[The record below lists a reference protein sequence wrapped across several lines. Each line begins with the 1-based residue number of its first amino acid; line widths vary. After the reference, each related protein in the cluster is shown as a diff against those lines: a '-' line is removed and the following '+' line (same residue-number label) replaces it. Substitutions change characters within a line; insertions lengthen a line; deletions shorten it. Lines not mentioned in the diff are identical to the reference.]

1 MNHQLTV
8 DGFFEVVRAN
18 PARTSRLILVCRSG
32 RLFGADPKGRVY
44 LGKLVP
50 QPKRSSSKSFLRG
63 VFEIPLKRRPMPRPL
78 QQRRCIRLPV
88 IGEVDPLAC
97 TQEAIIHVGDREIEI
112 RITYLGPLP
121 S

>member
-1 MNHQLTV
+1 
-8 DGFFEVVRAN
+8 
-18 PARTSRLILVCRSG
+18 
-32 RLFGADPKGRVY
+32 
-44 LGKLVP
+44 
-50 QPKRSSSKSFLRG
+50 
-63 VFEIPLKRRPMPRPL
+63 MPRPL